1 MPLQPGYG
9 ETPLSGDELD
19 ALLAHVVDTLGP
31 PVSKADIFDL
41 ESAILQ
47 DVAEYCRSQVL
58 SQVDTP
64 GVAPNQVSLVDGGVV
79 IDQISTGVA
88 GPSSE

>member
-1 MPLQPGYG
+1 M
-9 ETPLSGDELD
+9 
-19 ALLAHVVDTLGP
+19 AARWH
-31 PVSKADIFDL
+31 
-41 ESAILQ
+41 
-47 DVAEYCRSQVL
+47 YCRSQVL

-79 IDQISTGVA
+79 IDQISAGVA